1 MPTAWF
7 SYTLMITHDT
17 EDDAVDSN
25 LEINKVKRVLCFSD
39 DKNYNLGST
48 WNMHRTLI
56 FSLDSFFPQIC
67 MIGINIRD
75 KDTNII
81 SKLFLSYYS
90 IHYINKNQFH
100 GLYIDLKLINT

>member
-56 FSLDSFFPQIC
+56 FSLDSFFSSNLNDK
-67 MIGINIRD
+67 NIYFKQRHQRY
-75 KDTNII
+75 
-81 SKLFLSYYS
+81 L
-90 IHYINKNQFH
+90 
-100 GLYIDLKLINT
+100 